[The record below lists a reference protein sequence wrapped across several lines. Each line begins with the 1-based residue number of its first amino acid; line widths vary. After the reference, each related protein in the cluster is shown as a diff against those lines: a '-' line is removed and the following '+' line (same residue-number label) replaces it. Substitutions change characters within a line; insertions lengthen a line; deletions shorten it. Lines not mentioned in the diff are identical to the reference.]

1 MLFANNIFQ
10 LDGHRYRLLTIGQGS
25 DEAWCIDID
34 APTAWPVA
42 IDHGDIRN
50 LSKLPEDPPLYAEA
64 TPARRE
70 RCDRAYPRLMRLLD
84 AAGDSLFYPSSRNQA
99 IKDHAKREGCAER
112 TLHKDLR
119 RYWTRGQN
127 KMALL
132 PDYQNSGR
140 SSTEGLTSGR
150 GRPSKSGIDTYQLC
164 TSDLANFRS
173 VIESRYLKDQRVTMV
188 DAYMTLLEKHYF
200 FSDGNQVTHINPI
213 GERPSQKQLSHFV
226 KKAYNIET
234 RLRGRLGDKDFER
247 DHRKKLGTVLE
258 DCLGVG
264 HYYEIDS
271 TIGDIYLVSSKDVRA
286 IIGKPTIYLIVDRKS
301 RLIVGFYFGLEN
313 ASWVGAM
320 QAVLS
325 ISEDKRRL
333 CQRYGV
339 EYNESD
345 WPAHQVFPSAF
356 LADRGDMISQ
366 SSNSIVEGV
375 HSTIANLP
383 SKRPDHKPLVECG
396 FRQAHNQ
403 LRTVAPAY
411 DPPSNA
417 TKRRGKRYDKDA
429 CLTVNDFGNL
439 MLNAI
444 VHHNRRAISGYEL
457 TPNELIDGVDPN
469 PIDLWNHG
477 VATRAGQLR
486 TYEHSF
492 VRRSLLAKGQAVV
505 TAEGISF
512 NNLYYTCSTAIDQ
525 KWFENARQR
534 RFVVDVLSDPRLVD
548 EIYVRHPTSKDPHVV
563 AKLTV
568 RSTEYNGMSF
578 AEVAYFTKL
587 KAAVH
592 AQSAE
597 ARLHSSY
604 NFRKVTKPTVEAA
617 KKQLKAIGTV
627 SRTYRRADT
636 KESRHIE
643 RIDERRDTA
652 RLSDSQPGT
661 EFSQSPDNVVPLAK
675 TKMDQ
680 ADPTATRI
688 AQIRRKMMAELNPGT
703 EN

>member
-10 LDGHRYRLLTIGQGS
+10 LDGHRYRLLSISSGG
-25 DEAWCIDID
+25 EAWCIDID

-50 LSKLPEDPPLYAEA
+50 LSKLPENPPLYAEA

-70 RCDRAYPRLMRLLD
+70 RCELAYARLMRLLD
-84 AAGDSLFYPSSRNQA
+84 TAGDSLFYASSRNQA
-99 IKDHAKREGCAER
+99 IQDHAKSEGCAER

-119 RYWTRGQN
+119 RYWARGQN

-140 SSTEGLTSGR
+140 PCTQGFTSGR
-150 GRPSKSGIDTYQLC
+150 GRPMASGVATFQLS
-164 TSDLANFRS
+164 TNDLDNFRS
-173 VIESRYLKDQRVTMV
+173 VIESSYLKDQRVTMV
-188 DAYMTLLEKHYF
+188 DAYMTLLEKHYC
-200 FSDGNQVTHINPI
+200 FSDGNQVTHINPS
-213 GERPSQKQLSHFV
+213 GERPSLRQLSYFA
-226 KKAYNIET
+226 KKTYDIET

-271 TIGDIYLVSSKDVRA
+271 TIGDIYLVSSKDVRV

-325 ISEDKRRL
+325 ISEDKRQL
-333 CQRYGV
+333 CQHYGV
-339 EYNESD
+339 EYKESD
-345 WPAHQVFPSAF
+345 WPAHQVFPSTF

-486 TYEHSF
+486 TYEYWF
-492 VRRSLLAKGQAVV
+492 VRRSLLAKGRAMV
-505 TAEGISF
+505 TAEGIFF
-512 NNLYYTCSTAIDQ
+512 NGLYYTCSTAIAR
-525 KWFENARQR
+525 KWFENARRQ
-534 RFVVDVLSDPRLVD
+534 RFVVDVLSDPRLVN
-548 EIYVRHPTSKDPHVV
+548 EIYVRHPTSKQPHVI
-563 AKLTV
+563 ANLTA
-568 RSTEYNGMSF
+568 RSNEYAGMSF

-587 KAAVH
+587 KADVH

-597 ARLHSSY
+597 ARLHNSY
-604 NFRKVTKPTVEAA
+604 SFRKVTKPTVEAA
-617 KKQLKAIGTV
+617 KKQLKAIGAV

-636 KESRHIE
+636 KDSRLIE
-643 RIDERRDTA
+643 RTEERRDTA
-652 RLSDSQPGT
+652 RLSDSQPST
-661 EFSQSPDNVVPLAK
+661 ELSQPPDNVVPLAK
-675 TKMDQ
+675 TKVDQ
-680 ADPTATRI
+680 ADLTATRL
-688 AQIRRKMMAELNPGT
+688 AQLRRKMMADLNPGT